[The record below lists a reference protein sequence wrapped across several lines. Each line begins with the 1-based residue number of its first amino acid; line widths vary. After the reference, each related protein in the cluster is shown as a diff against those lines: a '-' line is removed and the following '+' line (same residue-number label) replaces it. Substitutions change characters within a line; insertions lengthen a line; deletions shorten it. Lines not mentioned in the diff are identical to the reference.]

1 MRDLRFTRKLPAG
14 LSARRKI
21 RPCAGDM
28 RICQLP
34 RECAFQP
41 RGRGNVPSDGA
52 RALRRSQPHAQ
63 AALWS
68 RSVPRP
74 RAHCL
79 RPTRRRRYALA
90 LMPGVLIGR
99 LRPAGGAT
107 MLTVAVLR
115 VVVPSSP
122 CANGAAACFDGNA
135 RDLRRQTRAR
145 TPSRAVFGNRAAI
158 ESAHTRRLRRM
169 KPMRRPMAGGRPRCV
184 SLGATASARFL
195 GNIVHAQVDP
205 LKTQR
210 LAPEIRGRPYQEMVS
225 VWRASI
231 SERQLVRVFV

>member
-1 MRDLRFTRKLPAG
+1 MVT
-14 LSARRKI
+14 I
-21 RPCAGDM
+21 RPAT
-28 RICQLP
+28 RPLP
-34 RECAFQP
+34 
-41 RGRGNVPSDGA
+41 
-52 RALRRSQPHAQ
+52 LPHAQ

-90 LMPGVLIGR
+90 LTPGVLIGR

-145 TPSRAVFGNRAAI
+145 TPSRAVFGNRAAV